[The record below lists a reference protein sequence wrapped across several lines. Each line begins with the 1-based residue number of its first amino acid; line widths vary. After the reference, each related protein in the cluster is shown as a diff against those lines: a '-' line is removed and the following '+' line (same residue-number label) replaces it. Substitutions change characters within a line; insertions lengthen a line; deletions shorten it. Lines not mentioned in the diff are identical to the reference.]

1 MWRRDRVVAT
11 AWQIVVSLASFATA
25 LASGLWVMKTRPTN
39 PAYIFM
45 LFTYMYLYDY
55 KN

>member
-1 MWRRDRVVAT
+1 MVAT

-25 LASGLWVMKTRPTN
+25 LASGLWVKTRPTN

-45 LFTYMYLYDY
+45 LFTYTYMYLYDY
-55 KN
+55 KY